1 MIQSLSIKNVAVIK
15 NIDVEFGEGLNI
27 LLGET
32 GAGKS
37 IIFDSLNFVLGAKAD
52 RTLIRTGENEMRVDA
67 VFSNLSSNVQAFLKE
82 LGFDGEEIGLSR
94 SLTIEGRSSVRINGI
109 PVVLS
114 VLKEVGELLVD
125 SYSQHENVE
134 LLKSKNH
141 LNMLDKFGGEEVGK
155 LKEKI
160 RSKHCLIYE
169 LNKKLANLGG
179 DEFERERKKSLLDY
193 QIKEIEDAE
202 LKQGEEDELN
212 EKLKFFTNAEKIYE
226 SISICQTLLDNG
238 VNSCISALQQSSN
251 ALAGLV
257 NFNEINDC
265 RERLESARYEVSD
278 ICDTLEDIKSSTDF
292 DEREFEKLD
301 RRSDLIKSI
310 TKKYGGNIESVL
322 MYLSKAKDEF
332 SMLEDSEV
340 MLSKLEKEKS
350 LLEKEMKD
358 VSLNLSGLRKK
369 IALDIKNKVNIQ
381 LKQLGMKSSIFE
393 IKFSEME
400 KIGIDGIDDVE
411 FVFSAN
417 KGQEAKSLSK
427 TASGGELSRFMLAFK
442 TIFASA
448 GTAQTLIFDEID
460 AGISGETGNIVG
472 DKLNNITK
480 ETQVLCIT
488 HLPQVACY
496 GDDFYFV
503 SKRESNDNTVAEI
516 KHLQND
522 EISYNIARMIVGDK
536 VSDIALKQ
544 TEEMRV
550 KAGKV

>member
-1 MIQSLSIKNVAVIK
+1 
-15 NIDVEFGEGLNI
+15 
-27 LLGET
+27 
-32 GAGKS
+32 
-37 IIFDSLNFVLGAKAD
+37 
-52 RTLIRTGENEMRVDA
+52 
-67 VFSNLSSNVQAFLKE
+67 
-82 LGFDGEEIGLSR
+82 
-94 SLTIEGRSSVRINGI
+94 
-109 PVVLS
+109 
-114 VLKEVGELLVD
+114 
-125 SYSQHENVE
+125 
-134 LLKSKNH
+134 
-141 LNMLDKFGGEEVGK
+141 
-155 LKEKI
+155 
-160 RSKHCLIYE
+160 
-169 LNKKLANLGG
+169 
-179 DEFERERKKSLLDY
+179 
-193 QIKEIEDAE
+193 
-202 LKQGEEDELN
+202 
-212 EKLKFFTNAEKIYE
+212 
-226 SISICQTLLDNG
+226 
-238 VNSCISALQQSSN
+238 
-251 ALAGLV
+251 
-257 NFNEINDC
+257 
-265 RERLESARYEVSD
+265 
-278 ICDTLEDIKSSTDF
+278 
-292 DEREFEKLD
+292 
-301 RRSDLIKSI
+301 
-310 TKKYGGNIESVL
+310 

-369 IALDIKNKVNIQ
+369 IALGIKNKVNIQ

>member
-94 SLTIEGRSSVRINGI
+94 SLTIGGRSSVRINGI

-310 TKKYGGNIESVL
+310 TKKYGGNIESAL

-369 IALDIKNKVNIQ
+369 IALGIKNKVNIQ

>member
-310 TKKYGGNIESVL
+310 TKKYGGNIESAL

-400 KIGIDGIDDVE
+400 KIGIDGIDDLE

-448 GTAQTLIFDEID
+448 GNAQTLIFDEID

>member
-125 SYSQHENVE
+125 SYSQHENVD

-310 TKKYGGNIESVL
+310 TKKYGGNIESAL

-448 GTAQTLIFDEID
+448 GNAQTLIFDEID

>member
-15 NIDVEFGEGLNI
+15 NIDVEFGEGLSI

-94 SLTIEGRSSVRINGI
+94 SLTIGGRSSVRINGI

-310 TKKYGGNIESVL
+310 TKKYGGNIESAL

-332 SMLEDSEV
+332 SML
-340 MLSKLEKEKS
+340 
-350 LLEKEMKD
+350 
-358 VSLNLSGLRKK
+358 
-369 IALDIKNKVNIQ
+369 
-381 LKQLGMKSSIFE
+381 
-393 IKFSEME
+393 
-400 KIGIDGIDDVE
+400 
-411 FVFSAN
+411 
-417 KGQEAKSLSK
+417 
-427 TASGGELSRFMLAFK
+427 
-442 TIFASA
+442 
-448 GTAQTLIFDEID
+448 
-460 AGISGETGNIVG
+460 
-472 DKLNNITK
+472 
-480 ETQVLCIT
+480 
-488 HLPQVACY
+488 
-496 GDDFYFV
+496 
-503 SKRESNDNTVAEI
+503 
-516 KHLQND
+516 
-522 EISYNIARMIVGDK
+522 
-536 VSDIALKQ
+536 
-544 TEEMRV
+544 
-550 KAGKV
+550 

>member
-125 SYSQHENVE
+125 SYSQHENVD

-310 TKKYGGNIESVL
+310 TKKYGGNIESAL

>member
-310 TKKYGGNIESVL
+310 TKKYGGNIESAL